1 MATALQVT
9 INGKTREVPDGATIL
24 QVLELL
30 NVRRDAIAVE
40 MNREIV
46 PRGRHAEISLH
57 NNDVLEIV
65 SFVGG
70 G

>member
-1 MATALQVT
+1 M
-9 INGKTREVPDGATIL
+9 PDGATIL

-30 NVRRDAIAVE
+30 NVCRDAIAVE

-65 SFVGG
+65 NFVGG